1 MGIPYRSRVFE
12 GGVSGSWGLEE
23 ETCNPAQFLGPETI
37 LRLVEYMCR
46 GKPMSAEQAIIGS
59 RYLIPLLAFV
69 NGVEWT
75 FVFLR
80 FTGHLR

>member
-1 MGIPYRSRVFE
+1 MGTIYRACVDERGLPSRQALK
-12 GGVSGSWGLEE
+12 GDTRHL
-23 ETCNPAQFLGPETI
+23 QFLVPESV
-37 LRLVEYMCR
+37 LRLVESICR
-46 GKPMSAEQAIIGS
+46 GARTSPERAIVGA
-59 RYLIPLLAFV
+59 RYLVPLLAFV

>member
-1 MGIPYRSRVFE
+1 MGTLYRACVDER
-12 GGVSGSWGLEE
+12 GCSGSKDLEGD
-23 ETCNPAQFLGPETI
+23 TCNRAQFLGPEKI
-37 LRLVEYMCR
+37 LRLVEYICR
-46 GKPMSAEQAIIGS
+46 GKPMSAEQAIVGV
-59 RYLIPLLAFV
+59 RYLIPLLSFV

>member
-1 MGIPYRSRVFE
+1 MGV
-12 GGVSGSWGLEE
+12 
-23 ETCNPAQFLGPETI
+23 
-37 LRLVEYMCR
+37 
-46 GKPMSAEQAIIGS
+46 EQAIVGV
-59 RYLIPLLAFV
+59 RYLIPLLSFV